1 MPVSLDAWE
10 TTPAI
15 CRETPRC
22 RGLET
27 DSSGTNWFTKP
38 HSRRK
43 GGKKVKVTFSDQ
55 LDPSDSSGS
64 STATTPV
71 YSSPSPS
78 AAGQRWRYLDNV
90 FGSSKGAS
98 AGSRSAGAFDRSS
111 SIRQSNTSFGS
122 VSSGPYNRR
131 PPPQRKLGQK
141 MADCE
146 KEEALNL
153 QVEFEWVLHEEVH
166 SVLKQ
171 LHVILVECAHRF
183 PVPLYGN
190 EGKKQDKFV
199 LTTAPEQLKCIVTLT
214 GDSIT
219 YADINFKVQRQ
230 QQQIQRTTIT
240 QDYPWKIQQVQDAAN
255 HLQQA
260 INHIDNVD
268 SAYHFKTSDEVLH
281 ILGNILGALQRGR
294 TSLVVPRKKPIDE
307 LMKSRNMKALSPNL
321 PEDLAISFYIQSHK
335 LIFVA
340 YQLTNFQGT
349 MKFDSWQAECS
360 VPWLNEVLV
369 LFTVALQLCQQL
381 KDKISVFSQYKDFTV
396 GSRSPSALSY

>member
-1 MPVSLDAWE
+1 MTFADE
-10 TTPAI
+10 
-15 CRETPRC
+15 
-22 RGLET
+22 
-27 DSSGTNWFTKP
+27 SGGQVP
-38 HSRRK
+38 EAPPRRK
-43 GGKKVKVTFSDQ
+43 GRTSPAGSILHKGTHHHHHHRPVQYVNQVSWASDTTTVTATDS
-55 LDPSDSSGS
+55 LAEDSSS
-64 STATTPV
+64 LFS
-71 YSSPSPS
+71 
-78 AAGQRWRYLDNV
+78 
-90 FGSSKGAS
+90 
-98 AGSRSAGAFDRSS
+98 
-111 SIRQSNTSFGS
+111 RQSSFRQSVASNGS
-122 VSSGPYNRR
+122 ASSRR
-131 PPPQRKLGQK
+131 PPQQLSRRARKI
-141 MADCE
+141 MADTE
-146 KEEALNL
+146 KEEAVNL

-171 LHVILVECAHRF
+171 LHAILVECAHRF

-199 LTTAPEQLKCIVTLT
+199 LTAAPEQLKCVVTLT

-219 YADINFKVQRQ
+219 HADINFKVQRQ
-230 QQQIQRTTIT
+230 QQQTQRTTIT

-268 SAYHFKTSDEVLH
+268 SSYNFKTSDEVLH

-349 MKFDSWQAECS
+349 MKFDSCQAECS

-396 GSRSPSALSY
+396 GSRSASALSY

>member
-1 MPVSLDAWE
+1 MPKF
-10 TTPAI
+10 
-15 CRETPRC
+15 
-22 RGLET
+22 
-27 DSSGTNWFTKP
+27 SGPNWFSKP
-38 HSRRK
+38 QSRKKSK
-43 GGKKVKVTFSDQ
+43 GPPPKGTTLVSFAEDEA
-55 LDPSDSSGS
+55 PSSGS
-64 STATTPV
+64 TAGPV
-71 YSSPSPS
+71 PPQKSPRKHHRHPGKSPSQVS
-78 AAGQRWRYLDNV
+78 WAS
-90 FGSSKGAS
+90 GSEG
-98 AGSRSAGAFDRSS
+98 GSAGASFAGAEAGGHFSRQS
-111 SIRQSNTSFGS
+111 SIRQSATSQRSGFS
-122 VSSGPYNRR
+122 TSGPSRR
-131 PPPQRKLGQK
+131 PPPVRRPKK
-141 MADCE
+141 AMADSE
-146 KEEALNL
+146 KEEAVNL

-199 LTTAPEQLKCIVTLT
+199 LTAAPEQLKCVVTLT

-219 YADINFKVQRQ
+219 HADINFKVQRQ
-230 QQQIQRTTIT
+230 QQQTQRTTIT

-268 SAYHFKTSDEVLH
+268 SSYNFKTSDEVLH

-349 MKFDSWQAECS
+349 MKFDSCQAECS

-396 GSRSPSALSY
+396 GSRSASAMSY

>member
-1 MPVSLDAWE
+1 MLKFSGPNWFSK
-10 TTPAI
+10 PQS
-15 CRETPRC
+15 RKK
-22 RGLET
+22 
-27 DSSGTNWFTKP
+27 SSGQKGRVSFLDQQPQFQVSPPKVP
-38 HSRRK
+38 RK
-43 GGKKVKVTFSDQ
+43 GRASPQ
-55 LDPSDSSGS
+55 LLSQISWASDSSQLSGGS
-64 STATTPV
+64 SSSGGSCFSRQHSFRHSWSSQHSFTA
-71 YSSPSPS
+71 YSRGPF
-78 AAGQRWRYLDNV
+78 ATRR
-90 FGSSKGAS
+90 SKGIMT
-98 AGSRSAGAFDRSS
+98 D
-111 SIRQSNTSFGS
+111 T
-122 VSSGPYNRR
+122 
-131 PPPQRKLGQK
+131 
-141 MADCE
+141 E
-146 KEEALNL
+146 KEEAINL
-153 QVEFEWVLHEEVH
+153 QVEFEWVLREEVH

-171 LHVILVECAHRF
+171 LHAILVECAHRF

-199 LTTAPEQLKCIVTLT
+199 LTAAPEQLKCVVTLT

-219 YADINFKVQRQ
+219 HADINFKVQRQ
-230 QQQIQRTTIT
+230 QQQTQRTTIT

-268 SAYHFKTSDEVLH
+268 SSYNFKTSDEVLH
-281 ILGNILGALQRGR
+281 VLGNILGALQRGR

-349 MKFDSWQAECS
+349 MKFDSCQAECS

-396 GSRSPSALSY
+396 GSRSASALSY

>member
-1 MPVSLDAWE
+1 
-10 TTPAI
+10 
-15 CRETPRC
+15 
-22 RGLET
+22 
-27 DSSGTNWFTKP
+27 SGSNWFTKP

-43 GGKKVKVTFSDQ
+43 SGKKVKVTFSDQ
-55 LDPSDSSGS
+55 LDTVSSGS
-64 STATTPV
+64 SSVPTT
-71 YSSPSPS
+71 PSPS
-78 AAGQRWRYLDNV
+78 TSAQHRWRYLEQIFV
-90 FGSSKGAS
+90 PSTTGTATGHRSSEFERGSS
-98 AGSRSAGAFDRSS
+98 F
-111 SIRQSNTSFGS
+111 RQSNTSYGS
-122 VSSGPYNRR
+122 VGSGPPYNRR
-131 PPPQRKLGQK
+131 APPQRKAGQK

-199 LTTAPEQLKCIVTLT
+199 LTAAPEQLKCIVTLT

-219 YADINFKVQRQ
+219 HADINFKVQRQ
-230 QQQIQRTTIT
+230 QQQIQRTSIT

-349 MKFDSWQAECS
+349 MKFDSCQAECS

>member
-1 MPVSLDAWE
+1 MPKF
-10 TTPAI
+10 
-15 CRETPRC
+15 
-22 RGLET
+22 
-27 DSSGTNWFTKP
+27 SGPNWFSKP
-38 HSRRK
+38 QSR
-43 GGKKVKVTFSDQ
+43 KKSKV
-55 LDPSDSSGS
+55 P
-64 STATTPV
+64 
-71 YSSPSPS
+71 
-78 AAGQRWRYLDNV
+78 
-90 FGSSKGAS
+90 SSKGTVVSFADGTAAPGPETPPQKS
-98 AGSRSAGAFDRSS
+98 PRKHRRNHSGQQLSSQVSWSSEVTSPGSEGSGGREGGGSYFSRQSG
-111 SIRQSNTSFGS
+111 IRQSVTSNQ
-122 VSSGPYNRR
+122 SSFSTASSSRR
-131 PPPQRKLGQK
+131 PPPVRRPTR
-141 MADCE
+141 MAETE
-146 KEEALNL
+146 KEEAINL

-166 SVLKQ
+166 SVLKE

-199 LTTAPEQLKCIVTLT
+199 LTAAPEQLKCIVTLT

-219 YADINFKVQRQ
+219 HADINFKVQRQ
-230 QQQIQRTTIT
+230 QQQTQRTSIT

-268 SAYHFKTSDEVLH
+268 SSYNFKTSDEVLH
-281 ILGNILGALQRGR
+281 VLGNILGALQRGR

-349 MKFDSWQAECS
+349 MKFDSCQAECS

-396 GSRSPSALSY
+396 GSRSASAMSY